1 MKKIVFLTGAGISAE
16 SGIPT
21 FRDEVTGLWENHRV
35 EEVATAEAIKN
46 NPELVYNFINQL
58 RFKYKD
64 CVPNLAHYDI
74 AELEKKYEVVVIT
87 QNVDT
92 LHEQAGSTNV
102 IHLHGNLNEVRTVDD
117 DNLIFT
123 YPYEGITN
131 EKGGKNTHKK
141 NWINFLKS
149 KGLKPVIKVLDEV
162 SINEWKFWEKWW
174 YQVLKS

>member
-64 CVPNLAHYDI
+64 CVQI
-74 AELEKKYEVVVIT
+74 
-87 QNVDT
+87 
-92 LHEQAGSTNV
+92 
-102 IHLHGNLNEVRTVDD
+102 
-117 DNLIFT
+117 
-123 YPYEGITN
+123 
-131 EKGGKNTHKK
+131 
-141 NWINFLKS
+141 
-149 KGLKPVIKVLDEV
+149 
-162 SINEWKFWEKWW
+162 
-174 YQVLKS
+174 

>member
-74 AELEKKYEVVVIT
+74 AFVKDDRWDSGT
-87 QNVDT
+87 AQN
-92 LHEQAGSTNV
+92 
-102 IHLHGNLNEVRTVDD
+102 
-117 DNLIFT
+117 
-123 YPYEGITN
+123 
-131 EKGGKNTHKK
+131 
-141 NWINFLKS
+141 
-149 KGLKPVIKVLDEV
+149 IKRRHN
-162 SINEWKFWEKWW
+162 I
-174 YQVLKS
+174 